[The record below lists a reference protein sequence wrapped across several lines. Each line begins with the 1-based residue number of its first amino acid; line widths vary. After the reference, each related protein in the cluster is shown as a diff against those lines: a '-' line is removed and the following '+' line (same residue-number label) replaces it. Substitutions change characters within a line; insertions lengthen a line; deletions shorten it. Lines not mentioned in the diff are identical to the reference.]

1 MQYSSPML
9 SSDDKNSIVRLVSGI
24 VKVDIDALRKELNA
38 KIDTLPTKEYF
49 SKRMDELSGE
59 IKKVR
64 EEQIIHS
71 GDHSQIN
78 DRFGRIDKHLGIS
91 TAA

>member
-1 MQYSSPML
+1 ML
-9 SSDDKNSIVRLVSGI
+9 TSDDKNTIVRLVTDI
-24 VKVDIDALRKELNA
+24 VKVDSDALRKELTA

-64 EEQIIHS
+64 EEQIIHA

-78 DRFGRIDKHLGIS
+78 DRFDQIDKHLGIS
-91 TAA
+91 TAI

>member
-1 MQYSSPML
+1 MQYSNPML
-9 SSDDKNSIVRLVSGI
+9 TSDDKNTIVRLVTHI
-24 VKVDIDALRKELNA
+24 VKVDSDALRKEITA

-64 EEQIIHS
+64 EEQIVHS
-71 GDHSQIN
+71 GDHSEIDN
-78 DRFGRIDKHLGIS
+78 RFERVDTHLGVS

>member
-1 MQYSSPML
+1 ML
-9 SSDDKNSIVRLVSGI
+9 SSDDKNTIVRLVSGI
-24 VKVDIDALRKELNA
+24 VKVDIDALEKKLNA

-64 EEQIIHS
+64 EEQIVHS
-71 GDHSQIN
+71 GDHSDIN
-78 DRFGRIDKHLGIS
+78 DRFERVDTHLGSS